1 MMRDERIKRFD
12 GTESIALEKDKSA
25 LYYPLHL
32 ACQNNVSVDI
42 IRLLLELDPEKE
54 ALHGEDYI

>member
-1 MMRDERIKRFD
+1 MMRDKRIKRFD
-12 GTESIALEKDKSA
+12 GTESIALEKDKSK